1 MSTHLPG
8 DHRGRGRRRRIRL
21 GRIVAW
27 SAALVALIVAIAVF
41 ALNQSRSPARPEVPR
56 SIAGQAG
63 DQALHA
69 ARTDRYLTL
78 ATKGIAAARGFY
90 WNPEHAWFNDRLND
104 TDQYPLGTIWTL
116 FPLWEALSGVAIA
129 EPSPA
134 HRDTVRSFADFAETY
149 FNHAMGGYGPYPGSH
164 TRGDEIWFDDNA
176 WWGLAFVDAYR
187 ATRERRYLDDAA
199 LALRFI
205 DTRGWD
211 ASRQRVRWST
221 RSASKGSNWETL
233 GGAAALAAEL
243 YEYTGRSPFLASA
256 RRYIGAADAFATPS
270 PKNGWLYGTPDEPPL
285 TYTEG
290 TMIGAQ
296 LAMCHVGANRACAAA
311 WSLGIHAL
319 KHWKPRS
326 DPYYKPPAD
335 TIMFRYVLQL
345 AADKRAAR
353 KATAQNV
360 QIAPNALYDWARQAA
375 EDAVR
380 NARAGELYVKFWD
393 GTAAA
398 KHRDGYR
405 AYRYGQ
411 LMTHA
416 APVALFAWL
425 AAVPRLESGG

>member
-8 DHRGRGRRRRIRL
+8 DRGRRGRRGRVRV

-27 SAALVALIVAIAVF
+27 SAALMAVIAAIVVF
-41 ALNQSRSPARPEVPR
+41 ALNQTGSRAHLEARPSTGR
-56 SIAGQAG
+56 LAGG
-63 DQALHA
+63 GALHA
-69 ARTDRYLTL
+69 ARSDRYLRL
-78 ATKGIAAARGFY
+78 ATQGIATARAFW

-116 FPLWEALSGVAIA
+116 FPLWEAMSGVAIA

-134 HRDTVRSFADFAETY
+134 HSDAVRSVADFAETY
-149 FNHAMGGYGPYPGSH
+149 FNHAIGGYGPYPGSH
-164 TRGDEIWFDDNA
+164 TPGDEIWVDDNA

-187 ATRERRYLDDAA
+187 ATHERRYLDDAA

-211 ASRQRVRWST
+211 AAHQRMRWST
-221 RSASKGSNWETL
+221 RVANKGSNLETL

-243 YEYTGRSPFLASA
+243 YEHTGRTQFLASA

-270 PKNGWLYGTPDEPPL
+270 GKNGWLYGTRDEPPL
-285 TYTEG
+285 TYIEG

-296 LAMCHVGANRACAAA
+296 LAMCHTGASRACAAA
-311 WSLGIHAL
+311 WSLGMHAL
-319 KHWKPRS
+319 KRWNAR
-326 DPYYKPPAD
+326 DPFYKPPAD
-335 TIMFRYVLQL
+335 TIMFRYMLQL

-353 KATAQNV
+353 EATRRHIR
-360 QIAPNALYDWARQAA
+360 IAPTALYDWARVAA

-380 NARAGELYVKFWD
+380 NARVGELYVKFWD
-393 GTAAA
+393 GSAAA

-405 AYRYGQ
+405 SYRYGQ

-416 APVALFAWL
+416 APLALFAWL
-425 AAVPRLESGG
+425 AAVPRLQSAG